1 MYDLRVMG
9 DFSLETFSIDQ
20 SIAQTQRADIK
31 SGANPEIM
39 GLKLSCI
46 NGIITKMISKERR

>member
-20 SIAQTQRADIK
+20 SIAQTQRADTKRDTK
-31 SGANPEIM
+31 SRH
-39 GLKLSCI
+39 
-46 NGIITKMISKERR
+46 KERS

>member
-20 SIAQTQRADIK
+20 SIAQTQRADTE
-31 SGANPEIM
+31 SRY
-39 GLKLSCI
+39 
-46 NGIITKMISKERR
+46 KEQT